1 MNKKSMSMTYILL
14 IILLLVICIFLVSN
28 QSSLKNDLNRAQK
41 ECAFNKKQIEMIYY
55 VSENAEGIKI
65 YSDKVLNDPS
75 VLTDYNEMKENG
87 LEHFLEKDNTSDSR
101 TDISM
106 PNESTIYYLYSY
118 DGIETSEHQIYS
130 FYYISEICGE
140 NTNTINTEECIK
152 ITDNIYIKPYE
163 TFYAG
168 LV

>member
-1 MNKKSMSMTYILL
+1 
-14 IILLLVICIFLVSN
+14 
-28 QSSLKNDLNRAQK
+28 
-41 ECAFNKKQIEMIYY
+41 MIYY

-75 VLTDYNEMKENG
+75 VLTNYNEMKENG
-87 LEHFLEKDNTSDSR
+87 LEHFFEKDDTSDSR

-106 PNESTIYYLYSY
+106 LNESTIYYLYSY

-140 NTNTINTEECIK
+140 NTNTINTEGCIK
-152 ITDNIYIKPYE
+152 IADNIYIKPYE

>member
-1 MNKKSMSMTYILL
+1 
-14 IILLLVICIFLVSN
+14 
-28 QSSLKNDLNRAQK
+28 
-41 ECAFNKKQIEMIYY
+41 MIYY
-55 VSENAEGIKI
+55 VSENAEGIKS

-130 FYYISEICGE
+130 FYYISEISDE
-140 NTNTINTEECIK
+140 ATINTEECIK